1 MADESLADL
10 LDRLQRERDEADRR
24 YNDALTALDRAQPS
38 GLGDA
43 LPVSPTPYDD
53 SQLPGLNQQWQ
64 VAGEPPAGLGTS
76 IKGRLRRF
84 VWNLVGPVF
93 GAQQRFN
100 ATLVDHLNRNVTAH
114 HEAHLASAAAV
125 EALTRQA
132 SALAAFHS
140 HLIQYLQSVTPYVDT
155 RDRSVGGQARVVGA
169 GLSAVT
175 DTALKRWESVQARDQ
190 RFLDRVAALDDVRT
204 TATLAQQT
212 ALSLKRDVERLA
224 ARGATGADADGTS
237 AAGAAP
243 LPAPMAGSSDA
254 SAFKYVGFEDQFRGS
269 QDEIRRRL
277 TDYVERFSGRS
288 DIIDIGCGRG
298 EFLALL
304 AEHGIAAR
312 GVDLNAAMVETARE
326 RGLDV
331 RQGDA
336 LAYLE
341 TLDDDSVG
349 GVFGAQ
355 VAEHL
360 DPSYL
365 DRLVDV
371 ARRKL
376 RAGGLLVLETINPA
390 CWAAFF
396 DSYLRD
402 LTHVR
407 ALHPETLQFVLRAN
421 GFHSVD
427 VEFRSPVPQHAR
439 LETVPV
445 PETTPG
451 DIGDLLR
458 AFNDNVEKLNA
469 RMFTHQD
476 YAVTG
481 RK

>member
-1 MADESLADL
+1 
-10 LDRLQRERDEADRR
+10 
-24 YNDALTALDRAQPS
+24 
-38 GLGDA
+38 
-43 LPVSPTPYDD
+43 
-53 SQLPGLNQQWQ
+53 
-64 VAGEPPAGLGTS
+64 
-76 IKGRLRRF
+76 
-84 VWNLVGPVF
+84 
-93 GAQQRFN
+93 
-100 ATLVDHLNRNVTAH
+100 
-114 HEAHLASAAAV
+114 
-125 EALTRQA
+125 
-132 SALAAFHS
+132 
-140 HLIQYLQSVTPYVDT
+140 LIQYLQSVTPYVDT
-155 RDRSVGGQARVVGA
+155 RDRSIGGQAKVVGA

-175 DTALKRWESVQARDQ
+175 DAALKRWESVKARDQ

-204 TATLAQQT
+204 TATLAQQA

-224 ARGATGADADGTS
+224 AHGAPIADAS
-237 AAGAAP
+237 ASGSAGDAP
-243 LPAPMAGSSDA
+243 LPAPTAGSSDA

-304 AEHGIAAR
+304 GEHGITAR

-336 LAYLE
+336 LGYLE

-360 DPSYL
+360 EPSYL

-371 ARRKL
+371 SRQKL
-376 RAGGLLVLETINPA
+376 RPGGLLVLETINPA
-390 CWAAFF
+390 CWSAFF

-407 ALHPETLQFVLRAN
+407 ALHPDTLQFVLRAN

-451 DIGDLLR
+451 AIGDLLR